1 MYPVVFKH
9 VPSVADKVVE
19 VLQLPEGT
27 LGDEG
32 DKSVTILEPVAMSRT
47 VRQFSGNPLVV

>member
-9 VPSVADKVVE
+9 VPNVADKVVE

-32 DKSVTILEPVAMSRT
+32 DKSVMILEPVAMSRT
-47 VRQFSGNPLVV
+47 VRQFSGKPLVV